1 MTDPK
6 GLTGKVPFRCGYTAM
21 QPTAP
26 RRRGFIHASDG
37 TESSKCPYMSVCNQ
51 PHRRAITADIG
62 VNSGSERCTVHS
74 ALSCTPEG
82 VRR

>member
-37 TESSKCPYMSVCNQ
+37 TESSKCPYMGVCNQ
-51 PHRRAITADIG
+51 RRRRAITADI
-62 VNSGSERCTVHS
+62 VAYDGSERCTVHG
-74 ALSCTPEG
+74 APSCTLE
-82 VRR
+82 VSR